1 MLGIE
6 ADLRLA
12 MHPPGHRH
20 RQWNRPHGTLCSF
33 PGCSELMVWNRV
45 LQMPP
50 TRPYVILLPYL
61 ALLSTSFLMLV
72 WTSRTSARISSAVA
86 AQVNGWGLVFRWTT

>member
-1 MLGIE
+1 
-6 ADLRLA
+6 
-12 MHPPGHRH
+12 
-20 RQWNRPHGTLCSF
+20 
-33 PGCSELMVWNRV
+33 MVWNRV

-50 TRPYVILLPYL
+50 TKLYVILLPYL

-72 WTSRTSARISSAVA
+72 WTSQTLTRILSAVA